1 MPATISKSRQSSL
14 RRERFR
20 EYMRKL
26 NPTAPPQTTIE
37 AGLAVEDLHGSLFR
51 TLAARADLDPGS
63 QQLVVGG
70 IGSGKTIE
78 LLMAARWLEQQ
89 GQTLP
94 VYLDISAET
103 DLSGLNSGA
112 LLAGF
117 GLHLASEFA
126 SRGLDNSLAQSDKEA
141 LDRAQNQIKR
151 FAFGST

>member
-1 MPATISKSRQSSL
+1 
-14 RRERFR
+14 
-20 EYMRKL
+20 MRKL

-117 GLHLASEFA
+117 GLRYLRYAYPRRLKFSARHYLLIKVVQINGVLIPQDLAPEECRDGVA
-126 SRGLDNSLAQSDKEA
+126 TN
-141 LDRAQNQIKR
+141 
-151 FAFGST
+151 